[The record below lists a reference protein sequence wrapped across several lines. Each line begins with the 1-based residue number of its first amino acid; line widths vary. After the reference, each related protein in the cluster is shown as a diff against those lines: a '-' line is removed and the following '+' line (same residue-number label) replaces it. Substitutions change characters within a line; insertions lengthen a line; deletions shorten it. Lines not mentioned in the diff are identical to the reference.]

1 MMLRTISLQKQPIKE
16 VIDWYWPY
24 WPGNLR
30 SPVDEVFTL
39 YRLHRTLL

>member
-1 MMLRTISLQKQPIKE
+1 MMLRTISLQKRPIKE
-16 VIDWYWPY
+16 VTGWY

-30 SPVDEVFTL
+30 SPVDEVYTL